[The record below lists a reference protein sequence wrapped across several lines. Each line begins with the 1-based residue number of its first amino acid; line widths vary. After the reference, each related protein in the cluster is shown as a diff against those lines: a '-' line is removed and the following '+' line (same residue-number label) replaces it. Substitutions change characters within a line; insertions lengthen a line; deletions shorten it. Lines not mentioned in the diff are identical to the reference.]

1 MLSLSRYFTTAS
13 TKALFSL
20 KNCGRY
26 KFFSFKRLLIKIYA
40 AYPVLK
46 IVVDVGRNINYKVI
60 TAHIAE
66 QAHKTTLI
74 KLYKLF
80 GKPNYVGV

>member
-1 MLSLSRYFTTAS
+1 M
-13 TKALFSL
+13 
-20 KNCGRY
+20 
-26 KFFSFKRLLIKIYA
+26 IKIYA

-74 KLYKLF
+74 KLYKLLANLIMLVF
-80 GKPNYVGV
+80 EFLQVIFREYVARDSWNMLLDQCFIIR